1 MSVQGLDEHN
11 GNRLSQKKAVA
22 DRIKTLRLS
31 AGFTQ
36 QGMAE
41 KLNISERLLAYI
53 ESGDRTLSIANAEKI
68 CQLFSVSLDYLYLRI
83 TSETN
88 VDPIGQLITKAISQ
102 IEDEEVKDFFIKT
115 IVNLTSLMIKNK

>member
-1 MSVQGLDEHN
+1 MSVQGLDEPK

-22 DRIKTLRLS
+22 DRIKILRLS
-31 AGFTQ
+31 SGFTQ

-53 ESGDRTLSIANAEKI
+53 ESGDRTLSITNAEKI
-68 CQLFSVSLDYLYLRI
+68 CQLFSVSLDYLYLGI